1 MPTGTVKYVDRAGR
15 FGFIS
20 RDDKE
25 PKVFLHVSE
34 VERAGLGAIEKDQRW
49 EFDLKDGRDGRQL
62 AVDLVFLGFDR

>member
-25 PKVFLHVSE
+25 PKVFLHISE
-34 VERAGLGAIEKDQRW
+34 VERAGFDAIEKGQRW
-49 EFDLKDGRDGRQL
+49 EFDLKESRDGRPMATNL
-62 AVDLVFLGFDR
+62 EFVGFNR